1 MACLGLVNASRFG
14 RGTLSVRCRCS
25 CRGVDLVHVLAVRD
39 FVVESSCNLISLIR
53 DMTCRLLIVFT
64 ALGITA
70 AHVVFISVVGVEL
83 ISTMDMGRR
92 VRTSLI
98 VAGRTDV
105 AQEVPGH
112 SSVFGLRVVVCLA
125 AEEAY

>member
-39 FVVESSCNLISLIR
+39 FVVESSCNLISPIC
-53 DMTCRLLIVFT
+53 DIICRLLIVFT

-83 ISTMDMGRR
+83 ISTMDMERIG
-92 VRTSLI
+92 RTSFI
-98 VAGRTDV
+98 VSGRTDV
-105 AQEVPGH
+105 SQGVSRH
-112 SSVFGLRVVVCLA
+112 SSVFGLMVVVCLA
-125 AEEAY
+125 VEEAY